1 MDVTDGQNNEI
12 TIPTDDGSVEQALLE
27 LDSKLDAWAAL
38 ILQTQADLKEYIN
51 SVKSDIGG
59 HLSDVADESGSEI
72 QNDKTVESPLP
83 VETAVTSIEVSEAK
97 TVDTNTFDL
106 DKLLNIKPAGNS
118 QPTIPK
124 IEKAFFEKE
133 DLNRKIATEESK
145 DDSEKERVQ
154 REEAL
159 LASLEPEMA
168 KKVQVLRR
176 LSNNKKS
183 LEELIAQIKASTEAK
198 PSDDG
203 KPKKRSFWR
212 FG

>member
-1 MDVTDGQNNEI
+1 MDVTDGQKKEI
-12 TIPTDDGSVEQALLE
+12 IIPTDDESVEQALLE
-27 LDSKLDAWAAL
+27 LDCKLDAWAAV

-51 SVKSDIGG
+51 SVKSDIGS
-59 HLSDVADESGSEI
+59 HLSNVADESEHDI
-72 QNDKTVESPLP
+72 QN
-83 VETAVTSIEVSEAK
+83 AK

-118 QPTIPK
+118 LPAIPK
-124 IEKAFFEKE
+124 IEKAIIEKE
-133 DLNRKIATEESK
+133 EVKRDISTEASK
-145 DDSEKERVQ
+145 DDSVKEKVQ

-183 LEELIAQIKASTEAK
+183 VEELIAQIKASTEAK
-198 PSDDG
+198 PADDG
-203 KPKKRSFWR
+203 KTKKRSFWR